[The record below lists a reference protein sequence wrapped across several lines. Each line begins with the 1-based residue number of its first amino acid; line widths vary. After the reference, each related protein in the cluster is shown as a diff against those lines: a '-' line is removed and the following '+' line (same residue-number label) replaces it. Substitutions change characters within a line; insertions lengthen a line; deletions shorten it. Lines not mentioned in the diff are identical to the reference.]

1 MRNKTL
7 FQNKDYSNEFYKT
20 SVQSKNNLE
29 SDLINDLIKQTD
41 YFKQYEDDEDIF
53 EHYKTI
59 EKKEKKQN
67 NKNNKNKNSYS
78 YENNNNVNNEY
89 KNKFSKLGQDIMKN
103 NINNNKSNFLYRN
116 YVRSYN
122 PTLIKYCKKAIF
134 NLRKDLP
141 NYKEIINKIN
151 NEFDININHSMVIEN
166 NYNNSSRN
174 IYKNISYADTTTPTE
189 ANNLLNVRNNNKNN
203 SINSMNVNNLSIST
217 NSEKEDKKKNNNN
230 KKNIEFNSSPFK
242 NKSNIRKSFLF
253 NENEELLKLQ
263 KIKAKRKNVLFSA
276 IRFLAYNGL
285 SLENFIH
292 NKILPQKPFELKNS
306 EDFLENVK
314 FNDIEKVKGAIKKD
328 KNYLFQYDYHKQTGF
343 HWAAKLGYDE
353 MLRYM
358 LQHSQACNLYDYK
371 MRTPIYLAALFNQR
385 KCIQVLLEFNGNAR
399 ICDLKG
405 KKPIDV
411 CTDEKCKDL
420 LNSFVENNNLW
431 KKVNGIKNKDEMFFK
446 ENVTKEN

>member
-1 MRNKTL
+1 MRNKKL

-20 SVQSKNNLE
+20 SVDSKNNLE
-29 SDLINDLIKQTD
+29 NDLINDLIKQTD

-67 NKNNKNKNSYS
+67 KNNKNKNSYL
-78 YENNNNVNNEY
+78 YENNNNTINEY

-103 NINNNKSNFLYRN
+103 NNIKNNKSNFLYRN
-116 YVRSYN
+116 YVRSNN
-122 PTLIKYCKKAIF
+122 PTLIKSCKRAIF

-151 NEFDININHSMVIEN
+151 YEFDINHSMVIEN
-166 NYNNSSRN
+166 NNNNSSRN
-174 IYKNISYADTTTPTE
+174 IDKNISYADTTTPTE
-189 ANNLLNVRNNNKNN
+189 VNNLLNIKNNNKNN
-203 SINSMNVNNLSIST
+203 SINSTNVNNLSISI
-217 NSEKEDKKKNNNN
+217 NSEKEDKKNNNN
-230 KKNIEFNSSPFK
+230 NHTNNNKNTQFNSYPFT
-242 NKSNIRKSFLF
+242 NKSSFRKSILF
-253 NENEELLKLQ
+253 NGNEEFEKLQ
-263 KIKAKRKNVLFSA
+263 KLKAKRKNVLFSA
-276 IRFLAYNGL
+276 IRYLAYNGL
-285 SLENFIH
+285 TLDNFIF

-306 EDFLENVK
+306 EDFLEYVK
-314 FNDIEKVKGAIKKD
+314 FNDIEKVKGAIIKD

-343 HWAAKLGYDE
+343 HWAAKLGYDV
-353 MLRYM
+353 MLRFM
-358 LQHSQACNLYDYK
+358 LQNSKACNLYDYK

-399 ICDLKG
+399 ICDLNG

-411 CTDEKCKDL
+411 CTDKKCKDL

-431 KKVNGIKNKDEMFFK
+431 KKVNGIKN
-446 ENVTKEN
+446 